1 MVKIMEFEAIVP
13 YSFCYKGRDGKLF
26 FPASDGYYS
35 FYPNEFTKN
44 LKPPEIV
51 FTSFHLADQIIKPG
65 SDGPLKESLSQVK
78 EIRLPY
84 NQNVFSF
91 DFTAIDYTN
100 PEENQHLFMLE
111 NYDNS
116 WHQGGSERRAYY
128 FSVPPGKYTFRVKA
142 ANSNGVWAEKSIA
155 VIITPHRGGV
165 PGGPTHSLHC
175 CSLWLYGVS
184 SITGRV
190 A

>member
-1 MVKIMEFEAIVP
+1 
-13 YSFCYKGRDGKLF
+13 
-26 FPASDGYYS
+26 
-35 FYPNEFTKN
+35 
-44 LKPPEIV
+44 
-51 FTSFHLADQIIKPG
+51 
-65 SDGPLKESLSQVK
+65 LSQVK

-128 FSVPPGKYTFRVKA
+128 FGVPPGKYTFRVKA
-142 ANSNGVWAEKSIA
+142 ANSNGVWAEKKID
-155 VIITPHRGGV
+155 IIIMPPWWRTWWAY
-165 PGGPTHSLHC
+165 T
-175 CSLWLYGVS
+175 LYGLLLAATVFATYRFQKQR
-184 SITGRV
+184 IV
-190 A
+190 L

>member
-1 MVKIMEFEAIVP
+1 
-13 YSFCYKGRDGKLF
+13 
-26 FPASDGYYS
+26 
-35 FYPNEFTKN
+35 
-44 LKPPEIV
+44 
-51 FTSFHLADQIIKPG
+51 
-65 SDGPLKESLSQVK
+65 LSQVK

-128 FSVPPGKYTFRVKA
+128 FNVPPGRYTFRVKA
-142 ANSNGVWAEKSIA
+142 ANSNVVGAEKSIA
-155 VIITPHRGGV
+155 VIITPPWWSTWWFRITAV
-165 PGGPTHSLHC
+165 FSAAAIF
-175 CSLWLYGVS
+175 YG
-184 SITGRV
+184 IIRWRIYQKFRL
-190 A
+190 